1 MTSIECQLAQG
12 CEGDLIVIRGRDDAG
27 KQIPATI
34 SCETVLAPDGRTRWK
49 RGGQKT
55 VYSGKQFWWNDH
67 DYDFKELLDTRGRW
81 DVSTAMGLWNRVEC
95 ICNKDRITI
104 VMNDATVNEC
114 FDVNPSAGRILL
126 QCEGAEILFRNIE
139 LRPIAATHSK
149 Q

>member
-1 MTSIECQLAQG
+1 
-12 CEGDLIVIRGRDDAG
+12 
-27 KQIPATI
+27 
-34 SCETVLAPDGRTRWK
+34 
-49 RGGQKT
+49 
-55 VYSGKQFWWNDH
+55 
-67 DYDFKELLDTRGRW
+67 
-81 DVSTAMGLWNRVEC
+81 MGLWNRVQC